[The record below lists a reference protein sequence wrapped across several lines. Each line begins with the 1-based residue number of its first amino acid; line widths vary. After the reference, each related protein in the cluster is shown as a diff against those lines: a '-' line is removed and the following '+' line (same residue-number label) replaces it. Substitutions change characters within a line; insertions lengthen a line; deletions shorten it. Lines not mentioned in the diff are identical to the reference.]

1 MLQNH
6 SPFVAVMKSF
16 SLAHPKIF
24 FTYFFVF
31 PAAPIFVNPPLHP
44 PIVVFLFC
52 FFLSLL
58 LLISPAAPW
67 VYWCLCFLIFNLGL
81 CFLFVWFFFLL
92 LLQSETFLDFF
103 FFFFPPSQFISH
115 SSVFVYNICCCV
127 SFCEWFSTYHCFSI
141 CNFTSSWLLEWH
153 SLVNCGSVGAVRTV
167 FIGEAGG

>member
-31 PAAPIFVNPPLHP
+31 PAAPISVNPPPHP

-58 LLISPAAPW
+58 LLISPATPC

-81 CFLFVWFFFLL
+81 CFLFVCFFLLL
-92 LLQSETFLDFF
+92 LLQSETFFDFPLHNLSPILLF
-103 FFFFPPSQFISH
+103 
-115 SSVFVYNICCCV
+115 FVYNICCCV

-141 CNFTSSWLLEWH
+141 CNFTSS
-153 SLVNCGSVGAVRTV
+153 
-167 FIGEAGG
+167 

>member
-31 PAAPIFVNPPLHP
+31 PAAPISVNPPPHP
-44 PIVVFLFC
+44 PIVVFL

-81 CFLFVWFFFLL
+81 CFLFVCFFFLL
-92 LLQSETFLDFF
+92 LLQYETFLDFS
-103 FFFFPPSQFISH
+103 PSQFISH
-115 SSVFVYNICCCV
+115 SSVFC
-127 SFCEWFSTYHCFSI
+127 
-141 CNFTSSWLLEWH
+141 L
-153 SLVNCGSVGAVRTV
+153 
-167 FIGEAGG
+167 